1 MLRNIFFAIVVLSFY
16 NLSAQDGTVSP
27 YSYFGLGTSNP
38 ANTVENNAMGGLSI
52 YGDSIHINLQN
63 PASYGLLKL
72 TTYAVGVSHR
82 RMNLSSETQ
91 DNNTAFTA
99 IDYLSVAMPLAP
111 NLGMG
116 FGVTPVSNMGYI
128 LNSSTENGE
137 GESINNV
144 FSGSGG
150 LSKLYFS
157 LGAVPLKNLS
167 IGASIFAN
175 FGSVSK
181 ERVQSVSD
189 VLFGTVDR
197 RNSRMNGFNM
207 QMAANYTPKITDKL
221 SLYTSVVYTSALNLK
236 STNTQ
241 EIGSISLTNGTD
253 LETTSLDLSAL
264 NLANSTVTIPSKTT
278 WGIGLGENKK
288 WLVGA
293 SYTSQAMGDFESA
306 FLKQANVTYGDA
318 TAFRLGGYYV
328 PDFAPFAS
336 FFKRA
341 TYRFGFKM
349 LDTGMTIN
357 NEQITDFGTNIGV
370 GLPMG
375 GTFSNVNI
383 GLELGSLGTAKAG
396 LVKENYFSVRVGLS
410 LNDKWFLKRKIN

>member
-1 MLRNIFFAIVVLSFY
+1 MLRNIFFALVVLSFY
-16 NLSAQDGTVSP
+16 NLKAQDGTVSP
-27 YSYFGLGTSNP
+27 YSYFGLGTYNT

-82 RMNLSSETQ
+82 RMNLSSESQ
-91 DNNTAFTA
+91 DNNTSYTA
-99 IDYLSVAMPLAP
+99 IDYLSVAMPIAP
-111 NLGMG
+111 NMGIG

-128 LNSSTENGE
+128 LNSSSENASGE
-137 GESINNV
+137 TVNNV

-150 LSKLYFS
+150 LSKVYFS
-157 LGAVPLKNLS
+157 LGAIPIKNLS
-167 IGASIFAN
+167 VGASIFAN
-175 FGSVSK
+175 FGSMNK

-197 RNSRMNGFNM
+197 RNSRMNGFNA
-207 QMAANYTPKITDKL
+207 QLAANFTPKISDKL
-221 SLYTSVVYTSALNLK
+221 TLYTSLVHTTALNLK
-236 STNTQ
+236 ASNTQ
-241 EIGSISLTNGTD
+241 EIGSISLSSGVD
-253 LETTSLDLSAL
+253 LESTPLDLASL
-264 NLANSTVTIPSKTT
+264 NLANNTVKIPSKTT
-278 WGIGLGENKK
+278 LGFGLGENKK
-288 WLVGA
+288 WLIGA
-293 SYTSQAMGDFESA
+293 SYALQAMGDYESD
-306 FLKQANVTYGDA
+306 FLRQANVSYSDA
-318 TAFRLGGYYV
+318 SSIIVGGYYV

-349 LDTGMTIN
+349 LDTGMSIN
-357 NEQITDFGTNIGV
+357 NEQIKDFGTNIGV

-396 LVKENYFSVRVGLS
+396 LVKENYFSLRVGLS